1 MDLSRLR
8 GLLAYEPE
16 EFVFTAF
23 AGTPVAEVE
32 EALRAHGQY
41 LPFHPPLAGKGA
53 TLGGRWPRGYPAPCA
68 TALGGLETSS
78 SGCGSWTGR
87 EGWCGA
93 GARW

>member
-23 AGTPVAEVE
+23 AGTPIAEVE

-41 LPFHPPLAGKGA
+41 LPLTRPSRGRGPPWGE
-53 TLGGRWPRGYPAPCA
+53 RWRRGYPAPCA
-68 TALGGLETSS
+68 TAM
-78 SGCGSWTGR
+78 
-87 EGWCGA
+87 GA
-93 GARW
+93 